1 MMYMTRPSFNSASR
15 MLESALGTDVLAC
28 CLSNPESAVD
38 IVKSNKDRILKQD
51 FDLLIS
57 TSSSEQTSCSL
68 VACVAKRISWRRL
81 WDTALDKGVKG
92 TRTLQSVFKEL
103 SRPKSVFTCSL
114 CAPDEIREPS
124 CFEHICEHHSDQIG
138 ELNSSRLFDCL
149 EQANSDVI
157 LNTCVY
163 MHV

>member
-1 MMYMTRPSFNSASR
+1 

-57 TSSSEQTSCSL
+57 TSSSP
-68 VACVAKRISWRRL
+68 AL
-81 WDTALDKGVKG
+81 WLPVLPSVSPGVTYGTQHCKGVKG

-103 SRPKSVFTCSL
+103 SRLKSVFICSL
-114 CAPDEIREPS
+114 CAPDKIREPS
-124 CFEHICEHHSDQIG
+124 CFKHICEHHSDQIG
-138 ELNSSRLFDCL
+138 ELNCSRLFDCL
-149 EQANSDVI
+149 EQANSDFI

-163 MHV
+163 MSKCNSLWSINYFYPLR

>member
-1 MMYMTRPSFNSASR
+1 MYMTRPSFNSASR

-68 VACVAKRISWRRL
+68 VAHVAKCISWRRL

-92 TRTLQSVFKEL
+92 TRTLLSVFKEL

>member
-1 MMYMTRPSFNSASR
+1 

-28 CLSNPESAVD
+28 CLSHPESAVD
-38 IVKSNKDRILKQD
+38 TVKSNKDRILKQD
-51 FDLLIS
+51 FDLL
-57 TSSSEQTSCSL
+57 SSEQTSCSL
-68 VACVAKRISWRRL
+68 VARVAKRISWRCL

-124 CFEHICEHHSDQIG
+124 CFEHICEHHSGSIQT
-138 ELNSSRLFDCL
+138 LLL
-149 EQANSDVI
+149 
-157 LNTCVY
+157 
-163 MHV
+163 

>member
-1 MMYMTRPSFNSASR
+1 

-68 VACVAKRISWRRL
+68 VAPVAKRISWCYL
-81 WDTALDKGVKG
+81 WDTALDKGVKR
-92 TRTLQSVFKEL
+92 TRTLQSVLKKL
-103 SRPKSVFTCSL
+103 SRPKSAF
-114 CAPDEIREPS
+114 R
-124 CFEHICEHHSDQIG
+124 CFYVH
-138 ELNSSRLFDCL
+138 LTR
-149 EQANSDVI
+149 
-157 LNTCVY
+157 
-163 MHV
+163 